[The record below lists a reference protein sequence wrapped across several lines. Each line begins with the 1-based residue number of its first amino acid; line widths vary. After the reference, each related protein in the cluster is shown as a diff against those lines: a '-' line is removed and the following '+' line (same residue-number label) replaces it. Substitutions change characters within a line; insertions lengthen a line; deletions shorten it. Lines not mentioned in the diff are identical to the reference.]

1 MPELEKLSLIVE
13 AAESAE
19 VAARLGAEIAARFGP
34 REEAPFSLALRD
46 VGGALQGGLNGVVH
60 WRWLYIRH
68 LWVAPEWRSQGF
80 AKSLIAAAER
90 EARARGAIGAYIDT
104 FDPAVAG
111 FYERQGYIRCGEIAD
126 FPPGAQRIYL
136 SKRLASSESSPRIAS
151 GAAPSSSGAAP
162 RRSTQ

>member
-1 MPELEKLSLIVE
+1 MFSKKPEFEKPNLVIE

-19 VAARLGAEIAARFGP
+19 VAANLGAEIAARFGP

-46 VGGALQGGLNGVVH
+46 AAGALLGGLNGVIH

-68 LWVAPEWRSQGF
+68 LWVAPSWRRRGF
-80 AKSLIAAAER
+80 AKNLIDSGER

-111 FYERQGYIRCGEIAD
+111 FYERQGYARCGEIAD
-126 FPPGAQRIYL
+126 FPPGAKRIYL
-136 SKRLASSESSPRIAS
+136 SKRLV
-151 GAAPSSSGAAP
+151 GDDK
-162 RRSTQ
+162 